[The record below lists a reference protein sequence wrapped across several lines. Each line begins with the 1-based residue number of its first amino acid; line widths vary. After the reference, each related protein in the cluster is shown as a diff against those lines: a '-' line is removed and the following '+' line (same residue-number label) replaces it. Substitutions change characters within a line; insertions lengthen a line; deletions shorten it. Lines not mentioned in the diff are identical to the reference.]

1 MSIPQTPQGGSGRF
15 YPQCSASYLILI
27 KALGETASCT
37 TLLSHVILSK
47 NSFLAAHSPVPGE
60 SECKGTAFPET
71 CKLFGRLFCRN
82 HALFTFLDM
91 SQGHRRHG
99 GRGYT
104 LLYYIGLEE
113 KEGGRRRDRTAQ
125 VARCTGQGGRGRKD
139 RRTRA
144 RRKRER
150 KTEGQKNRK
159 KRKGTKDRRTEEQ
172 KKRKTERQRNR
183 KKGRKPT
190 VTFPF

>member
-99 GRGYT
+99 GGGYT
-104 LLYYIGLEE
+104 LLYYIGLEG
-113 KEGGRRRDRTAQ
+113 KE
-125 VARCTGQGGRGRKD
+125 
-139 RRTRA
+139 
-144 RRKRER
+144 
-150 KTEGQKNRK
+150 
-159 KRKGTKDRRTEEQ
+159 DRRTEEQ

>member
-91 SQGHRRHG
+91 SQGGTTAGQDRAG
-99 GRGYT
+99 SAVYGTRGK
-104 LLYYIGLEE
+104 G
-113 KEGGRRRDRTAQ
+113 
-125 VARCTGQGGRGRKD
+125 
-139 RRTRA
+139 
-144 RRKRER
+144 
-150 KTEGQKNRK
+150 TEGQKN
-159 KRKGTKDRRTEEQ
+159 KGKEENGKEDRRTEEQ
-172 KKRKTERQRNR
+172 KKDKREGNLQLPSLFDATNFV
-183 KKGRKPT
+183 T
-190 VTFPF
+190 VLYGDFCLLY